1 VSIDLTSR
9 ASARARVLV
18 AFAALGVWWGAWGAL
33 VPAIQAHA
41 QVSDGELGAAMLF
54 VGVGAL
60 MSMRAAGTWM
70 DRRGE
75 VVLPLTVAALGL
87 VGIFP
92 GLAHGVVALAVAL
105 AAVGAAS
112 GAMDVAINT
121 ASVRAEESTG
131 APLMSLAHGLFSIG
145 VIAAALAGG
154 AARAADVPP
163 AAILAVVAGL
173 LVAAAI
179 WLHPFAGASAEIPD
193 GSSTTAAMPWWRVPR
208 RLAFIGAL
216 VALAFFV
223 ESAWQS
229 WSALHLERDLDA
241 TPFVGALG
249 PAVFAIAA
257 ASGRLLGHVA
267 EVRHPERSLVVAGS
281 LLATAGSVLGG
292 VAPNAW
298 ASLLGI
304 AAAGI
309 GTAVLAPTLLRTAGL
324 AGDASLRGAA
334 VGSVITIGYL
344 GFVVG
349 PAVVGGLATATT
361 LPVALAVVGLAGL
374 VLAVAG
380 PRAR

>member
-1 VSIDLTSR
+1 
-9 ASARARVLV
+9 VLV
-18 AFAALGVWWGAWGAL
+18 AFAALGIWWGAWGAL

-41 QVSDGELGAAMLF
+41 EVSDGQLGAAMLF

-60 MSMRAAGTWM
+60 ASMRAAGTWM

-87 VGIFP
+87 VGILP
-92 GLAHGVVALAVAL
+92 GLAHGVVALAIAL

-121 ASVRAEESTG
+121 ASVRVEESTG
-131 APLMSLAHGLFSIG
+131 APLMNLAHGLFSIG
-145 VIAAALAGG
+145 VIGAALFGG

-173 LVAAAI
+173 LTAGAI
-179 WLHPFAGASAEIPD
+179 WLHPFPGASAEVDAAGP
-193 GSSTTAAMPWWRVPR
+193 SPTTAMPWWRVPR
-208 RLAFIGAL
+208 RLAFIGVL

-281 LLATAGSVLGG
+281 LLAAAGTVLGG

-304 AAAGI
+304 AAAGV

-324 AGDASLRGAA
+324 AGDASVRGAA

-361 LPVALAVVGLAGL
+361 LPAALAVVGLAGL